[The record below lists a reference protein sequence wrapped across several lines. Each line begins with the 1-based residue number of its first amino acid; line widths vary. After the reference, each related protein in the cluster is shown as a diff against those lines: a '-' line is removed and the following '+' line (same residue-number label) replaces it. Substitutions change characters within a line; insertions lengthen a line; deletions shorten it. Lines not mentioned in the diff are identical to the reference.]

1 MTIISI
7 AINRFNSITITLS
20 PMTFFIQLEQKFCNL
35 YGKNRLPRLCT
46 GKESTYQ
53 CRKHK
58 RSGLDP
64 WVKKIPWRKKW
75 QPAPIFFPGRPHGQR
90 NLVGYS
96 PCSCKELDTI
106 EWLIT
111 HTHTHTHALKHKRLQ
126 IDKAILRKE
135 NRAGGIN
142 LPDFRLYH
150 KATVIKTVWCRHR
163 DRNTNQW
170 NKTEMPEIIPL
181 TVTES
186 MTNEA
191 RICNAEKVLQ

>member
-1 MTIISI
+1 M
-7 AINRFNSITITLS
+7 
-20 PMTFFIQLEQKFCNL
+20 
-35 YGKNRLPRLCT
+35 
-46 GKESTYQ
+46 
-53 CRKHK
+53 
-58 RSGLDP
+58 
-64 WVKKIPWRKKW
+64 
-75 QPAPIFFPGRPHGQR
+75 
-90 NLVGYS
+90 
-96 PCSCKELDTI
+96 
-106 EWLIT
+106 
-111 HTHTHTHALKHKRLQ
+111 KHKRLQ

-181 TVTES
+181 MVTES